1 MASASFQVARNG
13 SAFDNLANGSQAI
26 TEGAA
31 APTTANQL
39 ELRIDLA
46 AGWTKLEIVDALE
59 QLQRF
64 FLDTT
69 KSTSITL

>member
-13 SAFDNLANGSQAI
+13 SSFDNLAAGSQAV

-39 ELRIDLA
+39 ELRVDLA
-46 AGWTKLEIVDALE
+46 AGWTKLEIVEALE

-64 FLDTT
+64 FLDPT
-69 KSTSITL
+69 KSTTITL